1 MRVGE
6 LAEAVRAVVSGNPDI
21 EIRGISSIEKAKD
34 NEITFISNKK
44 YKKFLDSTKAC
55 CIIVDKNIDISQY
68 RDKTFI
74 ICDDSYMCFAKIL
87 RMLHIKNHQSSYI
100 SLKAS
105 VSETALVAETAYISD
120 YVFIEKGAK
129 VGSNSVLM
137 PFVYIGENA
146 VIGDNCLVYPN
157 VTIREDSKLGNN
169 VIVHPGSVIGSDGF
183 GYAKDKS
190 GKYLKIPQVGNV
202 IIEDNVEIGAN
213 VTIDRAVLDHTIIGK
228 GTKIDNLVQI
238 AHNVQIGENTIV
250 VAQTGISG
258 STTIG
263 NNVTLAGQTGIAGHI
278 NIADGVIITAKSGV
292 GGNINKPGVYSGI
305 PVFDHVQ
312 WLRSSVV
319 KPKLSDMYKRIMK
332 LEKEIEE
339 LKKC

>member
-6 LAEAVRAVVSGNPDI
+6 LAEEVGAEIFGDSNI
-21 EIRGISSIEKAKD
+21 EVRGISSIEKAQND
-34 NEITFISNKK
+34 EITFISNKK
-44 YKKFLDSTKAC
+44 YIKFLDSTKAC
-55 CIIVDKNIDISQY
+55 CIIIDKNIDIAQY
-68 RDKTFI
+68 KDKTFI
-74 ICDDSYMCFAKIL
+74 ICDDAYICFAKIL
-87 RMLHIKNHQSSYI
+87 RMLHAKNFKNSYV
-100 SLKAS
+100 SQKAS
-105 VSETALVAETAYISD
+105 VEKTASISKTAYISD

-129 VGSNSVLM
+129 VGSNTVLM
-137 PFVYIGENA
+137 PFVYIGENV
-146 VIGDNCLVYPN
+146 VIGDNCLIYPN
-157 VTIREDSKLGNN
+157 VTIRKDAELGNN

-183 GYAKDKS
+183 GYAKDKD
-190 GKYLKIPQVGNV
+190 GKYIKIPQVGNV
-202 IIEDNVEIGAN
+202 IIADDVEIGAN

-238 AHNVQIGENTIV
+238 AHNVQIGENTVV

-263 NNVTLAGQTGIAGHI
+263 KNVTLAGQTGIAGHI
-278 NIADGVIITAKSGV
+278 NITDGVIITAKSGV
-292 GGNINKPGVYSGI
+292 GGNINKPGIYSGI
-305 PVFDHVQ
+305 PVFDHTQ

-319 KPKLSDMYKRIMK
+319 KPKLSDMYKKIMK